1 MNAVR
6 IHEYGGPEVLVI
18 EETEKPVAG
27 DGEVL
32 VRIRAAGVNPV
43 DWKVRQG
50 YLQDFLSPRL
60 PLVLGWDFAGTIE
73 EVGPG
78 VTSLQPGTAVY
89 GHPVIGRDGTY
100 AEFIAL
106 KADFVA
112 PKPETLT
119 FEEAAAVPLA
129 ALTAWQALF
138 EVARLRTGQKILIHG
153 AAGGVGHF
161 AVQFA
166 RWCGAHVI
174 GTASS
179 RHHVF
184 LNSIGIHEL
193 IDYPSTRFEAKV
205 HDLDVVFD
213 TMSGEVRSR
222 SWQVLK
228 KGGILVTTLGPEP
241 EDESRQGYE
250 VRYQSIFV
258 RPDGAQLG
266 EIAALIDAGQVKPHL
281 AAVLPLGEVR
291 QAHALSEEGHTQG
304 KIVLRI

>member
-1 MNAVR
+1 MKAVR
-6 IHEYGGPEVLVI
+6 IHRYGGPEVLVI
-18 EETEKPVAG
+18 EETEKPVPG
-27 DGEVL
+27 EGEVL

-50 YLQDFLSPRL
+50 YLRDFLSPQL
-60 PLVLGWDFAGTIE
+60 PLILGWDFAGTIE
-73 EVGPG
+73 AVGPG
-78 VTSLQPGTAVY
+78 VTTLQPGMAVY
-89 GHPVIGRDGTY
+89 GHPVIGRDGAY
-100 AEFIAL
+100 ADYIAVKEEL
-106 KADFVA
+106 VA
-112 PKPETLT
+112 PKPESLS

-138 EVARLRTGQKILIHG
+138 ELAGLQAGQKILIHA

-179 RHHVF
+179 RHHDF
-184 LNSIGIHEL
+184 LNSLGIHEL
-193 IDYPSTRFEAKV
+193 IDHTTTRFEEKV
-205 HDLDVVFD
+205 HDLDVVLD
-213 TMSGEVRSR
+213 TMSGEVRAR

-241 EDESRQGYE
+241 EDRIRQQYH
-250 VRYQSIFV
+250 VRYQAMFV
-258 RPDGAQLG
+258 RPDGKQLG

-281 AAVLPLGEVR
+281 AAVLPLAEVR
-291 QAHALSEEGHTQG
+291 QAHALNEQGHTRG
-304 KIVLRI
+304 KIVLRV